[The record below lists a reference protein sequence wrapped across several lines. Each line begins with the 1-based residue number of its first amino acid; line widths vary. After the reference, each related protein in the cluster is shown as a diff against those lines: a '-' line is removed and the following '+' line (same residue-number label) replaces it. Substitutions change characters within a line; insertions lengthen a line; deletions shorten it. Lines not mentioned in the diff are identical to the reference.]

1 MSFLHKNIAVVFVFL
16 VPGVLAWLYG
26 GCVNSVVRPV
36 LPWLVAFMVEMGL
49 CFPQK
54 HEGETT
60 DEARRRVW
68 KGVSRDPLTWV
79 SVAFL
84 ALMCVPFSNVG
95 FTPPVKIIPY
105 CIEPEWHYNVLQWF
119 LAALPT
125 AVIAR
130 HALTRSGK
138 RLLVEMLVWNSVA
151 LAVLGFVQLIAEAPG
166 PLWADSSKNPTFFF
180 STFGY
185 PNMAG
190 DYFAVM
196 FCLSVAQWRS
206 KVDYVRHEIEH
217 TRRKDRI
224 PRHKLFWMKNYYFI
238 PMAIN
243 FFAAVNTLSRA
254 AIMLVSLSAVLLFA
268 HTMVVS
274 LARLSKAERV
284 KAGAFHAL
292 IVMSI
297 AIAVALF
304 MPDGVHREMKTVDS
318 RGTLD
323 RVTGRGENHTTMATQ
338 IWREHLLF
346 GCGGWGYARICDEMI
361 PAGTYRSPGSAHVHN
376 DHLQFLA
383 EHGLVGYGLL
393 VAAVV
398 LLMLPVG
405 RSWITLSKGVRF
417 LPVKRQPP
425 PPQSFFAL
433 PGAAFAALVA
443 ATIPLVHAFGD
454 CPLRSPA
461 ILTLFY
467 ATLACIP
474 GYLPR
479 EQDKENTSSEE
490 H

>member
-1 MSFLHKNIAVVFVFL
+1 MSFLHKNIAVVFTFL
-16 VPGVLAWLYG
+16 VPAVLAWLYG

-36 LPWLVAFMVEMGL
+36 LPWLVVFMIEVGM

-54 HEGETT
+54 REGETT
-60 DEARRRVW
+60 AEARRRVW
-68 KGVSRDPLTWV
+68 KGLKRDPLTWV
-79 SVAFL
+79 SLAFL
-84 ALMCVPFSNVG
+84 LLMCVPFCNVG
-95 FTPPVKIIPY
+95 LTPPVKVIPY
-105 CIEPEWHYNVLQWF
+105 CIEPIWHYNVLHWF
-119 LAALPT
+119 LAAIPT
-125 AVIAR
+125 AVIAK

-138 RLLVEMLVWNSVA
+138 RMLVEMLVWNGVA
-151 LAVLGFVQLIAEAPG
+151 LAMLGFVQLITDAPG
-166 PLWADSSKNPTFFF
+166 PLWANDVKNADFFF
-180 STFGY
+180 SSFGY

-190 DYFAVM
+190 DYFVVM
-196 FCLSVAQWRS
+196 FCLSIAQWRS
-206 KVDYVRHEIEH
+206 KVDYVRHEIEQ
-217 TRRKDRI
+217 TREKTRFS
-224 PRHKLFWMKNYYFI
+224 RHKLFWMKHYYLI

-254 AIMLVSLSAVLLFA
+254 AIMLASIAAVLLFA
-268 HTMVVS
+268 HAMIVS
-274 LARLSKAERV
+274 LARMSKADRV
-284 KAGAFHAL
+284 KAGAMHAL
-292 IVMSI
+292 VVMSVV
-297 AIAVALF
+297 IAVAMF

-361 PAGTYRSPGSAHVHN
+361 PAGTYRAPGSAHVHN
-376 DHLQFLA
+376 DHLQFLV

-393 VAAVV
+393 VATVV
-398 LLMLPVG
+398 LLLLPVC

-417 LPVKRQPP
+417 LPVRRQPP

-443 ATIPLVHAFGD
+443 AAVPLVHAFGD

-461 ILTLFY
+461 VLTLFY
-467 ATLACIP
+467 AALACMP

-479 EQDKENTSSEE
+479 EQDSEDTSSKER
-490 H
+490 